1 MDGAWYVFLRD
12 IMIIV
17 AAASLL
23 VTLLFVS
30 IVAWQLY
37 KFAMEFREEVSPIVV
52 ALQDTAETVRD
63 TSDFIGTRLVVPAT
77 DATASAADSAGILK
91 LLARFTARETRRRN
105 PEYESWSER
114 WRTSWILRAASWRD
128 SPSAWW
134 PHSCLRPAKA
144 RRCVRESAPPPRTR
158 CKSRAMSWMT
168 FRPA

>member
-91 LLARFTARETRRRN
+91 LLARFTAR
-105 PEYESWSER
+105 
-114 WRTSWILRAASWRD
+114 
-128 SPSAWW
+128 
-134 PHSCLRPAKA
+134 
-144 RRCVRESAPPPRTR
+144 
-158 CKSRAMSWMT
+158 
-168 FRPA
+168 